1 MDKAS
6 TIIGIVIVTMTVLPF
21 LIYNIF
27 KNMKKMKFR
36 KNFMEFSEKSN
47 LKLSKHDI
55 WKNRYAIGIDSD
67 SKRLLYYNIKE
78 NKPGATLIELS
89 EVQKCRV
96 VSTDRH
102 VKSQNTINDKTN
114 RLELIITYNNSG
126 VPENILEFYKNP
138 EFMPG
143 TEDFAHAD
151 TWLSIINSNLENRQS

>member
-1 MDKAS
+1 MDKSS
-6 TIIGIVIVTMTVLPF
+6 TIIGIVIVVIIVLPF
-21 LIYNIF
+21 LIYNIY
-27 KNMKKMKFR
+27 KSMKKRKFQ
-36 KNFMEFSEKSN
+36 KDFMDFAEKAN
-47 LKLSKHDI
+47 LKISRHDI
-55 WKNRYAIGIDSD
+55 WKNHYAIGIDSD

-102 VKSQNTINDKTN
+102 VKSQNSINDKTN
-114 RLELIITYNNSG
+114 RLELVITYNNSG
-126 VPENILEFYKNP
+126 VPEKILEFYKNP

>member
-1 MDKAS
+1 MDKSS
-6 TIIGIVIVTMTVLPF
+6 TTIGIVIVIMTVLPF

-36 KNFMEFSEKSN
+36 KDFMDFSEKSN
-47 LKLSKHDI
+47 LKLSRHDI
-55 WKNRYAIGIDSD
+55 WKNRYAIGIDTH
-67 SKRLLYYNIKE
+67 SKRLLYYIKKE
-78 NKPGATLIELS
+78 KKPEATLIELS

-114 RLELIITYNNSG
+114 RLELVITYNNSG
-126 VPENILEFYKNP
+126 VPEKILEFYKNP

-151 TWLSIINSNLENRQS
+151 TWSGIINSNLEIGQS